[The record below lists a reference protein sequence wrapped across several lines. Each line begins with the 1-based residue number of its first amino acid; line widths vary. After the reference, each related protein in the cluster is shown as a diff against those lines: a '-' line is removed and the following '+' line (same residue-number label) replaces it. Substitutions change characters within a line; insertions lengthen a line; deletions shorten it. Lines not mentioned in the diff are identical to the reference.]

1 MLFKNRRLSV
11 RQMQTII
18 ILWIFASSI
27 VGVPSV
33 AIQNAAGV
41 AMGALI
47 VVIEGTIVIFTE
59 HRVKESELLY
69 RIITIVAGVST
80 AIYSGI
86 NLRIMAGA
94 VNLFLLQKTPMIIL
108 GIVFAVGCM
117 YMAILGIQTV
127 GRTGELLFVIV
138 ALNAIIAIILCLIK
152 AERKLL
158 SAVTFYIDKETVY
171 YGVKHAFM
179 FGGMQILYL
188 LIPYTEG
195 KDKVKKIYYTIII
208 SISVVIFFTLI
219 AIAKFGMND
228 MLSRVF
234 PALNI
239 MDTISLDFVFGDK
252 QDAFM
257 LRMWVFST
265 FIAVGMGIFFGGQ
278 AFTPRRSKSNIGI
291 IPGFLI
297 CIDVSLTP
305 KNTNSA
311 IDMLYYLGLYSFI
324 IFIIVFPLIS
334 LFIKEKRGD
343 EI

>member
-11 RQMQTII
+11 RQMQALI

-59 HRVKESELLY
+59 QKVKESELLY
-69 RIITIVAGVST
+69 RIITILAGIST
-80 AIYSGI
+80 AIYAGI
-86 NLRIMAGA
+86 NLRIMTGA
-94 VNLFLLQKTPMIIL
+94 VKLFLLQKTPMIIL
-108 GIVFAVGCM
+108 GIVFAVCCV

-138 ALNAIIAIILCLIK
+138 AVNAMIAIILCVIE

-158 SAVTFYIDKETVY
+158 SAVTFYIDKETFY
-171 YGVKHAFM
+171 YGVKHTFM

-195 KDKVKKIYYTIII
+195 KDKAKKICCAIII
-208 SISVVIFFTLI
+208 AISVVAFFTLI

-239 MDTISLDFVFGDK
+239 MDTTSLDFVFGDK

-257 LRMWVFST
+257 LRMWIFST

-278 AFTPRRSKSNIGI
+278 AFTPRSSKSNVGV

-297 CIDVSLTP
+297 CIGVSLIP
-305 KNTNSA
+305 QNINSA
-311 IDMLYYLGLYSFI
+311 IDMLYYFGLYSFI
-324 IFIIVFPLIS
+324 IFIIVFPLIG
-334 LFIKEKRGD
+334 LFVKDRKGD
-343 EI
+343 GI